1 MIDQS
6 LIDRVAL
13 ALVRQMLL
21 LSGQIKGKHY
31 TDEPRAFV
39 VEVRGEDRRVGYE
52 EAEALSPHWQ
62 SMAEASIGAMT
73 PGNDEQPEMGVLGTT
88 SCNKCH
94 AVLRGLR
101 DWVSRGGFQFPVP
114 PASR

>member
-39 VEVRGEDRRVGYE
+39 VDGLVELLGGVKGWLEGSCHEV
-52 EAEALSPHWQ
+52 
-62 SMAEASIGAMT
+62 T
-73 PGNDEQPEMGVLGTT
+73 
-88 SCNKCH
+88 
-94 AVLRGLR
+94 RGLVIYR
-101 DWVSRGGFQFPVP
+101 L
-114 PASR
+114 